1 MCVWIFPVRN
11 AGLISIN
18 FWILDCYCGEAL
30 ENWEGYIKIEQD
42 DWSQLSDEEKIERDW
57 KRYAEEMINRN
68 EQKGEFYNENTYGV
82 YIS

>member
-30 ENWEGYIKIEQD
+30 ENWEGYIKTEQD
-42 DWSQLSDEEKIERDW
+42 NWSQLSDEEKIERDW

-68 EQKGEFYNENTYGV
+68 E
-82 YIS
+82 